1 MDMKFTLL
9 LEELLNEA
17 SPIEIYN
24 KYYSDIKPAA
34 FLKIVSA
41 DPQTE
46 LNPGRNTKI
55 EERVK
60 RLGKWAKLLLSIYKK
75 GGLKF
80 EDLDRAKD
88 YLSIIYTH
96 KVAIDINKI
105 NELSDLYNAV
115 KKYLVQDKGDLQTIV
130 QSLSEL
136 DYKLLYNGEEWYIFQ
151 PLTEKGASYLGVN
164 TEWCTAWGP
173 YSTNKSYKDR
183 DNHFSRHNSQ
193 GPLYILINKNDE
205 SDKYQFHFETRQYM
219 NPGDQKI
226 DTGKLL
232 SENPEIKNFFFPSLV
247 QNITDKKIIDSQL
260 NKISILDS
268 EDSFTLIRNLSSEE
282 AKINPL
288 INAIIRKDIEGI
300 NEMIKDEELVDEIEL
315 SQSYIQFPIKSIK
328 NGVIEDVESVI
339 SSYEADKQNAYDRV
353 YEDLRDRM
361 YGDDEKS
368 ETLEPYF
375 QEYYKQN
382 ASKLKSE
389 LGVFNYEQFKNNY
402 FEPFYKSDEIVD
414 TYIDKTTS
422 LNYEVFEIDAQAS
435 VTEIEKYIQIN
446 YRSYGGGYDIYIA
459 LSHFFQ
465 HLIQNN
471 IQSINNNLLDVIED
485 YINTNR
491 VQTDYEYNY
500 NYGNDVPNYDDLKDK
515 IEEFFDKEL
524 DDRESSERCVELRN
538 KFNDIVRTV
547 FKGNPYF
554 ENEHVVVNVKSGVD
568 CETESVDI
576 QFRNKD
582 TGKTYNG
589 AVKVENLASYATNY
603 QLFEQFIKFKKNI
616 L

>member
-1 MDMKFTLL
+1 MKFTLL

-17 SPIEIYN
+17 TPIEIYN

-34 FLKIVSA
+34 FLNIVSA

-46 LNPGRNTKI
+46 LNPGRGVDVQT
-55 EERVK
+55 RVK
-60 RLGKWAKLLLSIYKK
+60 RLGKWSKLLLSLYKK

-88 YLSIIYTH
+88 YLSIIYTR

-105 NELSDLYNAV
+105 NELSDLYNEV
-115 KKYLVQDKGDLQTIV
+115 KKYLVQDKGDLGTII
-130 QSLSEL
+130 QSLSEQ
-136 DYKLLYNGEEWYIFQ
+136 DYKLLHNGEEWFIFQ
-151 PLTEKGASYLGVN
+151 PLTEKGACYLGVN

-173 YSTNKSYKDR
+173 YSTNKSYRDR
-183 DNHFSRHNSQ
+183 GNHFSRHNSQ
-193 GPLYILINKNDE
+193 GPLYIMINKNDE

-219 NPGDQKI
+219 NPGDQRI
-226 DTGKLL
+226 DTGELL
-232 SENPEIKNFFFPSLV
+232 SENPEIKNFFFPSLT

-260 NKISILDS
+260 GKISILDS

-282 AKINPL
+282 AKMNPL
-288 INAIIRKDIEGI
+288 INDMIRKNIDGV
-300 NEMIKDEELVDEIEL
+300 NEKIKDEELTGEIEL
-315 SQSYIQFPIKSIK
+315 QESFIVFPIKSLK
-328 NGVIEDVESVI
+328 NGAIEDVESVI
-339 SSYEADKQNAYDRV
+339 SSYEADKENAYDRV
-353 YEDLRDRM
+353 YEDLKDRM
-361 YGDDEKS
+361 YGNDEKS

-375 QEYYKQN
+375 EEYYKQN
-382 ASKLKSE
+382 SNKLKSE

-402 FEPFYKSDEIVD
+402 FEPFYKSEDIID

-422 LNYEVFEIDAQAS
+422 LNYEIFEIDAKAS

-446 YRSYGGGYDIYIA
+446 YSRYSGGYDIYLA

-465 HLIQNN
+465 LLINKN
-471 IQSINNNLLDVIED
+471 IQSIDNNLLDIIED
-485 YINTNR
+485 YIEVNR
-491 VQTDYEYNY
+491 IQTDYEYNY
-500 NYGNDVPNYDDLKDK
+500 NFGNDVPEYNDLKDK
-515 IEEFFDKEL
+515 IEEFFEKEI
-524 DDRESSERCVELRN
+524 DDRDASERCVEVRN
-538 KFNDIVRTV
+538 KFNDVIRTV
-547 FKGNPYF
+547 FNGNSFF
-554 ENEHVVVNVKSGVD
+554 ENEHVLVIVKSGVD
-568 CETESVDI
+568 CGTESVDI

-589 AVKVENLASYATNY
+589 MVKVENLASYVTNY

>member
-1 MDMKFTLL
+1 MKFTLL

-34 FLKIVSA
+34 FLNIVSA

-46 LNPGRNTKI
+46 LNPGRGVDVQT
-55 EERVK
+55 RVK
-60 RLGKWAKLLLSIYKK
+60 RLGKWSKLLLSLYKK

-88 YLSIIYTH
+88 YLSIIYTR

-105 NELSDLYNAV
+105 NELSDLYNEV
-115 KKYLVQDKGDLQTIV
+115 KKYLVQDKGDLGTII
-130 QSLSEL
+130 QSLSEQ
-136 DYKLLYNGEEWYIFQ
+136 DYKLLHNGEEWFILQ
-151 PLTEKGASYLGVN
+151 PLTEKGACYLGVN

-173 YSTNKSYKDR
+173 YSTNKSYRDR
-183 DNHFSRHNSQ
+183 GNHFSRHNSQ
-193 GPLYILINKNDE
+193 GPLYIMINKNDE

-219 NPGDQKI
+219 NPGDQRI
-226 DTGKLL
+226 DTGELL
-232 SENPEIKNFFFPSLV
+232 SENPEIKNFFFPSLT

-260 NKISILDS
+260 GKISILDS

-282 AKINPL
+282 AKMNPL
-288 INAIIRKDIEGI
+288 INDMIRKNIDGV
-300 NEMIKDEELVDEIEL
+300 NEKIKDEELTGEIEL
-315 SQSYIQFPIKSIK
+315 QESFIVFPIKSLK

-339 SSYEADKQNAYDRV
+339 SSYEADKENAYDRV
-353 YEDLRDRM
+353 YEDLKDRM
-361 YGDDEKS
+361 YGNDEKS

-375 QEYYKQN
+375 EEYYKQN
-382 ASKLKSE
+382 SNKLKSE

-402 FEPFYKSDEIVD
+402 FEPFYKSEDIID

-422 LNYEVFEIDAQAS
+422 LNYEIFEIDAKAS

-446 YRSYGGGYDIYIA
+446 YSRYSGGYDIYLA

-465 HLIQNN
+465 LLINKN
-471 IQSINNNLLDVIED
+471 IQSIDNNLLDIIED
-485 YINTNR
+485 YIEVNR
-491 VQTDYEYNY
+491 IQTDYEYNY
-500 NYGNDVPNYDDLKDK
+500 NFGNDVPEYNDLKDK
-515 IEEFFDKEL
+515 IEEFFEKEI
-524 DDRESSERCVELRN
+524 DDRDASERCVEVRN
-538 KFNDIVRTV
+538 KFNDVIRTV
-547 FKGNPYF
+547 FNGNSFF
-554 ENEHVVVNVKSGVD
+554 ENEHVLVIVKSGVD

-589 AVKVENLASYATNY
+589 MVKVENLASYVTNY

>member
-1 MDMKFTLL
+1 MKFTLL

-17 SPIEIYN
+17 TPIEIYN

-34 FLKIVSA
+34 FLNIVSA

-46 LNPGRNTKI
+46 LNPGRGVDVQT
-55 EERVK
+55 RVK
-60 RLGKWAKLLLSIYKK
+60 RLGKWSKLLLSLYKK

-88 YLSIIYTH
+88 YLSIIYTR

-105 NELSDLYNAV
+105 NELSDLYNEV
-115 KKYLVQDKGDLQTIV
+115 KKYLVQDKGDLGTII
-130 QSLSEL
+130 QSLSEQ
-136 DYKLLYNGEEWYIFQ
+136 DYKLLHNGEEWFIFQ
-151 PLTEKGASYLGVN
+151 PLTEKGACYLGVN

-173 YSTNKSYKDR
+173 YSTNKSYRDR
-183 DNHFSRHNSQ
+183 GNHFSRHNSQ
-193 GPLYILINKNDE
+193 GPLYIMINKNDE

-219 NPGDQKI
+219 NPGDQRI
-226 DTGKLL
+226 DTGELL
-232 SENPEIKNFFFPSLV
+232 SENPEIKNFFFPSLT

-260 NKISILDS
+260 GKISILDS

-282 AKINPL
+282 AKMNPL
-288 INAIIRKDIEGI
+288 INDMIRKNIDGV
-300 NEMIKDEELVDEIEL
+300 NEKIKDEELTGEIEL
-315 SQSYIQFPIKSIK
+315 QESFIVFPIKSLK
-328 NGVIEDVESVI
+328 NGAIEDVESVI
-339 SSYEADKQNAYDRV
+339 SSYEADKENAYDRV
-353 YEDLRDRM
+353 YEDLEDRM
-361 YGDDEKS
+361 YGNDEKS

-375 QEYYKQN
+375 EEYYKQN
-382 ASKLKSE
+382 SNKLKSE

-402 FEPFYKSDEIVD
+402 FEPFYKSEDIID

-422 LNYEVFEIDAQAS
+422 LNYEIFEIDAKAS

-446 YRSYGGGYDIYIA
+446 YSRYSGGYDIYLA

-465 HLIQNN
+465 LLINKN
-471 IQSINNNLLDVIED
+471 IQSIDNNLLDIIED
-485 YINTNR
+485 YIEVNR
-491 VQTDYEYNY
+491 IQTDYEYNY
-500 NYGNDVPNYDDLKDK
+500 NFGNDVPEYNDLKDK
-515 IEEFFDKEL
+515 IEEFFEKEI
-524 DDRESSERCVELRN
+524 DDRDASERCVEVRN
-538 KFNDIVRTV
+538 KFNDVIRTV
-547 FKGNPYF
+547 FNGNSFF
-554 ENEHVVVNVKSGVD
+554 ENEHVLVIVKSGVD
-568 CETESVDI
+568 CGTESVDI

-589 AVKVENLASYATNY
+589 MVKVENLASYVTNY

>member
-1 MDMKFTLL
+1 
-9 LEELLNEA
+9 
-17 SPIEIYN
+17 
-24 KYYSDIKPAA
+24 
-34 FLKIVSA
+34 
-41 DPQTE
+41 
-46 LNPGRNTKI
+46 
-55 EERVK
+55 
-60 RLGKWAKLLLSIYKK
+60 
-75 GGLKF
+75 
-80 EDLDRAKD
+80 
-88 YLSIIYTH
+88 
-96 KVAIDINKI
+96 
-105 NELSDLYNAV
+105 
-115 KKYLVQDKGDLQTIV
+115 
-130 QSLSEL
+130 
-136 DYKLLYNGEEWYIFQ
+136 
-151 PLTEKGASYLGVN
+151 
-164 TEWCTAWGP
+164 
-173 YSTNKSYKDR
+173 
-183 DNHFSRHNSQ
+183 
-193 GPLYILINKNDE
+193 
-205 SDKYQFHFETRQYM
+205 
-219 NPGDQKI
+219 
-226 DTGKLL
+226 
-232 SENPEIKNFFFPSLV
+232 
-247 QNITDKKIIDSQL
+247 
-260 NKISILDS
+260 
-268 EDSFTLIRNLSSEE
+268 
-282 AKINPL
+282 
-288 INAIIRKDIEGI
+288 
-300 NEMIKDEELVDEIEL
+300 MIKDEELVDEIEL
-315 SQSYIQFPIKSIK
+315 SQSYIQFPIKSII